1 MNLDSVNF
9 NCVSLNVRG
18 LNQSNKRK
26 KKFQIATST
35 NAQIVLLQET
45 FSTKEVEI
53 KWKNEWSCQMFY
65 SHRSN
70 HSKGVA
76 ILIKP
81 NQLNI
86 ELKRTIHDK
95 SGRFLIMEAR
105 IEQTDIT
112 FANIYAPNDNAN
124 QINFF

>member
-1 MNLDSVNF
+1 
-9 NCVSLNVRG
+9 
-18 LNQSNKRK
+18 
-26 KKFQIATST
+26 
-35 NAQIVLLQET
+35 
-45 FSTKEVEI
+45 
-53 KWKNEWSCQMFY
+53 MFY
-65 SHRSN
+65 SHGSN

-81 NQLNI
+81 NHLNI

-112 FANIYAPNDNAN
+112 FAKIYSPNDNTN
-124 QINFF
+124 QINFFKNLQERLREFSGDNVIIAAILIVH

>member
-1 MNLDSVNF
+1 M
-9 NCVSLNVRG
+9 
-18 LNQSNKRK
+18 
-26 KKFQIATST
+26 ATST
-35 NAQIVLLQET
+35 KRTNSIT

-53 KWKNEWSCQMFY
+53 KWKNEWGGQMFY
-65 SHRSN
+65 SHGSN

-105 IEQTDIT
+105 IEQTVQHSQT
-112 FANIYAPNDNAN
+112 FTHQMII
-124 QINFF
+124 QIKLTFLKTCRKD